1 MLKGDL
7 TENVLNLQMNA
18 FHVDQA
24 DADNGIG
31 LEVSI
36 WSRETSWFNDIEGGD
51 DVVVLGVWKPS
62 MLAPSAAA
70 REGRRFK
77 TLTTRKLSL
86 SLIFKP
92 QISKIR

>member
-1 MLKGDL
+1 M
-7 TENVLNLQMNA
+7 LNLQMNA

-51 DVVVLGVWKPS
+51 DVVVLGVWN
-62 MLAPSAAA
+62 AQYARAFRRSA
-70 REGRRFK
+70 RR
-77 TLTTRKLSL
+77 T
-86 SLIFKP
+86 
-92 QISKIR
+92 